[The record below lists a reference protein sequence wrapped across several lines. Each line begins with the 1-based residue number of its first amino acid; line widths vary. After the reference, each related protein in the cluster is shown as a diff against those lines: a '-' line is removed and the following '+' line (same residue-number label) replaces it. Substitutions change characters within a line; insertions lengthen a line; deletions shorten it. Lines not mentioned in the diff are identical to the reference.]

1 MQEDL
6 SNENVI
12 HVKKQNVQYIQFR
25 KLLEYKDK
33 INHCYTMRTFDNDY
47 REDNGKNYKE
57 LCECL
62 NFDYKKIKR
71 IDNQIHSNF
80 VEKVDDI
87 NKVYTNIDGLISD
100 KRGVSL
106 WLRYADCT
114 PVYLYDTKKN
124 IIGNI
129 HSGWKGTVQ
138 KIAKVAVKKMIQ
150 EYGSNPEDIMC
161 AFGPNRA
168 KCHFKVDEDVKSIFE
183 ETFSYMNNKDII
195 SIGEVEEGKQKY
207 YIDTNLINRNL
218 LKEVGVRDENIIE
231 SKICTVCNHD
241 KFYSYRKDKEARRN
255 AAVIGIM

>member
-1 MQEDL
+1 MKEDL

-12 HVKKQNVQYIQFR
+12 HVKKQDAQYIQFR

-33 INHCYTMRTFDNDY
+33 INHCYTMKTSNNDY
-47 REDNGKNYKE
+47 KEDDGQNYKK
-57 LCECL
+57 LCEYL

-71 IDNQIHSNF
+71 IENQIHSNF
-80 VEKVDDI
+80 VEKVDDV

-100 KRGVSL
+100 RPGVSL

-114 PVYLYDTKKN
+114 PIYLYDTKKN

-138 KIAKVAVKKMIQ
+138 KIAKVSVEKMIK
-150 EYGSNPEDIMC
+150 EYGSNPEDIIC
-161 AFGPNRA
+161 AFGPNIA
-168 KCHFKVDEDVKSIFE
+168 KCHFKVDEDVKNIFE
-183 ETFSYMNNKDII
+183 ETFSYMNNKNII

-218 LKEVGVRDENIIE
+218 LKEVGVKDENIIE

-255 AAVIGIM
+255 AAIIGLM